1 MTSDKLNSCS
11 YSSLVTEFKMQEIT
25 RRRAIA
31 IGLRARLP
39 LVGRVLALGVLVAG
53 LIFVGIS
60 YYRLR
65 NNQPFRMKGD
75 KPELSRQMVSEIY
88 GYQRVEM
95 DGDRVKLLVRAAK
108 DTTYSDGHHELE
120 MVHLES
126 HPASGEKPD
135 QIDANHSIYDAE
147 KGEISFNGSVKIETH
162 NDLHVETEA
171 LLYNHKSET
180 GETESPVAFARENVS
195 GHARGA
201 FLDVKNKRL
210 ELRNEVEITVAPEE
224 KKSGP
229 TKPTDARSHPM
240 TIRSARAVFEQA
252 SLTMTFA
259 GGATAEQDR
268 DIMSG
273 ETLACYLSEQKKVK
287 MVTARGNSYLRS
299 MDAGRGAEVHAVD
312 MDFLFD
318 VNGKLDHAIAN
329 NNVNARSLDADSDM
343 LLTGPNKLE
352 TFFVVQGERSLLKEM
367 HATGGRS
374 VVTLSAPKSH
384 ASDPRA
390 ANKRLT
396 ADAINLIWRNTGKDL
411 ERAEATGNA
420 ELFVDPVQKNAT
432 ADRKTLTAPQFNCD
446 FYEQGNLAR
455 NFIASGGTKVLIE
468 PVQPSDQRAT
478 RTMTAQKMNA
488 LFARQ
493 TQDVERLDAQ
503 GDAKFNEQDRN
514 GTAENASYTASD
526 EVIRLRGGE
535 PTVWDSRARTKGV
548 EIDSDTRN
556 DISYSRGKTSTTYY
570 SQEQTGG
577 ATPFRNVKSPVYIV
591 ADRADFRHAAGVAIY
606 TGNARAWQ
614 DDNFVR
620 ADKLTI
626 YRDNKRMEGDG
637 HVQSALY
644 QARRK
649 TSGGASET
657 VPVFATS
664 ERMWYSDADHL
675 LHYEGGV
682 DIKQSTDRIRSGVA
696 DVYLQKDSGEV
707 EKTIAQREV
716 ILTQPGRQGDGDWA
730 QYLAADETVVLKG
743 NPAHVQDVE
752 QGNTQSN
759 RLTVYLRDSRVIA
772 DSDKGPQSA
781 GRVRSVH
788 KVKKQ

>member
-1 MTSDKLNSCS
+1 
-11 YSSLVTEFKMQEIT
+11 MQEIT

-75 KPELSRQMVSEIY
+75 KPELSTQVLSVIE

-108 DTTYSDGHHELE
+108 DITYADGHHELE

-126 HPASGEKPD
+126 HSASDEKPD

-147 KGEISFNGSVKIETH
+147 KGEISFNGDVKIQTR
-162 NDLHVETEA
+162 NDLHVNTAA
-171 LLYNHKSET
+171 LLYNHKTET
-180 GETESPVAFARENVS
+180 GETASPVSFERENVS
-195 GHARGA
+195 GHAVGA
-201 FLDVKNKRL
+201 FLDAKNKRL
-210 ELRNEVEITVAPEE
+210 ELRNEVEITVAPEA
-224 KKSGP
+224 KNNGPAKDNGPAKASG
-229 TKPTDARSHPM
+229 TRAQSV
-240 TIRSARAVFEQA
+240 TIRSARAVFEQG
-252 SLTMTFA
+252 SMTMTFA
-259 GGATAEQDR
+259 GGATAEQGR

-273 ETLACYLSEQKKVK
+273 ETLECYLNDQKRVK
-287 MVTARGNSYLRS
+287 LVTARGNSYLRS
-299 MDAGRGAEVHAVD
+299 MEEGRGAEVRSAD

-318 VNGKLDHAIAN
+318 VNQKLDHAIAN
-329 NNVNARSLDADSDM
+329 NNVTARSLDADSDM
-343 LLTGPNKLE
+343 TLTGPNKLE
-352 TFFVVQGERSLLKEM
+352 TRFVVQGEQSLLKEM
-367 HATGGRS
+367 HATDGRS
-374 VVTLSAPKSH
+374 VVTLSAPKSR
-384 ASDPRA
+384 ANDPRA
-390 ANKRLT
+390 ASKRLT
-396 ADAINLIWRNTGKDL
+396 ADAIHLFWHNNGKDI

-432 ADRKTLTAPQFNCD
+432 ADRKTLTAPNFNCD
-446 FYEQGNLAR
+446 FYETGNLAR
-455 NFIASGGTKVLIE
+455 NFIATGGTKVLIE

-488 LFARQ
+488 LFTRE
-493 TQDVERLDAQ
+493 TQDVEKLDAQ

-514 GTAENASYTASD
+514 GIADNASYTASD
-526 EVIRLRGGE
+526 EVVRLRGGE
-535 PTVWDSRARTKGV
+535 PTVWDLRARTKGT

-644 QARRK
+644 QAKRK
-649 TSGGASET
+649 TTGGASET

-664 ERMWYSDADHL
+664 DRMWYADPDRL
-675 LHYEGGV
+675 LHYDGNV
-682 DIKQSTDRIRSGVA
+682 DIKQGTDRIRSGVA
-696 DVYLQKDSGEV
+696 DVYLQKDGGEV

-716 ILTQPGRQGDGDWA
+716 VLTQPGRQGNGEWA
-730 QYLAADETVVLKG
+730 QYLAADETVMLKG
-743 NPAHVQDVE
+743 SPARVQDVE
-752 QGNTQSN
+752 QGNTESN

>member
-1 MTSDKLNSCS
+1 
-11 YSSLVTEFKMQEIT
+11 
-25 RRRAIA
+25 
-31 IGLRARLP
+31 
-39 LVGRVLALGVLVAG
+39 
-53 LIFVGIS
+53 
-60 YYRLR
+60 
-65 NNQPFRMKGD
+65 
-75 KPELSRQMVSEIY
+75 
-88 GYQRVEM
+88 
-95 DGDRVKLLVRAAK
+95 
-108 DTTYSDGHHELE
+108 
-120 MVHLES
+120 
-126 HPASGEKPD
+126 
-135 QIDANHSIYDAE
+135 
-147 KGEISFNGSVKIETH
+147 
-162 NDLHVETEA
+162 
-171 LLYNHKSET
+171 
-180 GETESPVAFARENVS
+180 
-195 GHARGA
+195 
-201 FLDVKNKRL
+201 
-210 ELRNEVEITVAPEE
+210 
-224 KKSGP
+224 
-229 TKPTDARSHPM
+229 
-240 TIRSARAVFEQA
+240 
-252 SLTMTFA
+252 
-259 GGATAEQDR
+259 
-268 DIMSG
+268 
-273 ETLACYLSEQKKVK
+273 LSEQKQVK

-299 MDAGRGAEVHAVD
+299 MEEGRGAEIHSDD

-318 VNGKLDHAIAN
+318 VNGKLDHAVAN

-343 LLTGPNKLE
+343 TLTGPNKLDV
-352 TFFVVQGERSLLKEM
+352 FFVVQGERSLLKEM
-367 HATGGRS
+367 RSNGGRP

-384 ASDPRA
+384 ASDPHA
-390 ANKRLT
+390 ASKRLT
-396 ADAINLIWRNTGKDL
+396 ADAIQLIWRDTGKDL

-432 ADRKTLTAPQFNCD
+432 ADRKTLTAPNFNCD
-446 FYEQGNLAR
+446 FYEAGNLAR

-488 LFARQ
+488 LFTRT

-526 EVIRLRGGE
+526 EVIRLRSGE
-535 PTVWDSRARTKGV
+535 PTVWDSRARTKAV

-556 DISYSRGKTSTTYY
+556 DISYSRGKTATTYY

-591 ADRADFRHAAGVAIY
+591 ADRAEFRHAAGVAIY

-644 QARRK
+644 QARRR
-649 TSGGASET
+649 TGGGASET

-664 ERMWYSDADHL
+664 ERMWYSDEDHL
-675 LHYEGGV
+675 LHYEGSV

-752 QGNTQSN
+752 QGNTESN